1 MDWKKIATRSLL
13 AMMTGLFC
21 SAAFAG
27 ACDTDSCTSTVKM
40 LYVTASGSV
49 YVQLNVSSSDTSTL
63 NCSLTSGVYFTIT
76 PSSTTNFNSMY
87 ATLLAAAHAGHVVD
101 VRAADNSSGCSVLY
115 VWESF

>member
-27 ACDTDSCTSTVKM
+27 ACGTDFCTATVKS
-40 LYVTASGSV
+40 LYVNTSGLV

-63 NCSLTSGVYFTIT
+63 NCSLTSSVYFTID
-76 PSSTTNFNSMY
+76 PSTATNFNSMY
-87 ATLLAAAHAGHVVD
+87 ATLLAAAHAGRPVD
-101 VRAADNSSGCSVLY
+101 VRAADGSTGCSVLY
-115 VWESF
+115 VVESF